1 MNMLN
6 LVKYLDFAKVL
17 QMLVVI
23 EVCKLKQTVQ
33 SVLYSGG
40 PPWGKPLQKTI
51 HIIEQFF

>member
-1 MNMLN
+1 MLN

-40 PPWGKPLQKTI
+40 PPWGRPLQKTI
-51 HIIEQFF
+51 HIIGQFF